1 MEGFQSYG
9 TMDEGNSEDADFS
22 ASSSLRIILVGKSG
36 SGKSAT
42 GNSILGRMEFTSKLE
57 AKSVTKKCQQARGTW
72 NGRSILVVDTPPIFE
87 DMPPTQDW
95 YQDIGDCYLL
105 SAPGP
110 HVLLLV
116 TQLGRFTA
124 QDISAVRRVKEVFGA
139 QAMRHVIV
147 LFTRKEDLEG
157 EPLAQYLANV
167 DNAGLSRLLR
177 ECGRRVCAFDNRATG
192 AQQHQQLE
200 QLMTQVESLERELQ
214 GAFLST
220 LLSQEAQLLL
230 QQQRSGGGEFSE
242 EHRRYLSLVQ
252 TELKKQRQDLNEA
265 QDNCFRN
272 RLRRLSHW
280 MVSHLWIFIL
290 LVCILVFLIILI
302 DFGILRGN

>member
-1 MEGFQSYG
+1 MEVSQKDEEG
-9 TMDEGNSEDADFS
+9 TMNTGA
-22 ASSSLRIILVGKSG
+22 AKAAAPLRIVLVGKSG

-42 GNSILGRMEFTSKLE
+42 GNSILGRMEFMSKLE
-57 AKSVTKKCQQARGTW
+57 AKCVTKKCQQARRTW

-124 QDISAVRRVKEVFGA
+124 QDIIAVRRVKEVFGA
-139 QAMRHVIV
+139 EAMRHVIV

-177 ECGRRVCAFDNRATG
+177 ECGRRFCAFDNKATG
-192 AQQHQQLE
+192 DQQRQQLE
-200 QLMTQVESLERELQ
+200 QLMAQVESLERELQ

-230 QQQRSGGGEFSE
+230 QQKNGGGECSE
-242 EHRRYLSLVQ
+242 EHRRYLGLVQ
-252 TELKKQRQDLNEA
+252 RELKMQRQDLNEA
-265 QDNCFRN
+265 QVNCLRK
-272 RLRRLSHW
+272 RLHRLKCWPVSLIS
-280 MVSHLWIFIL
+280 SHLD
-290 LVCILVFLIILI
+290 LVM
-302 DFGILRGN
+302 

>member
-1 MEGFQSYG
+1 
-9 TMDEGNSEDADFS
+9 MDEGNSENANFS
-22 ASSSLRIILVGKSG
+22 AASSLRIILVGKSG
-36 SGKSAT
+36 VGKSAT

-57 AKSVTKKCQQARGTW
+57 AKAVTKKCQQARGTW
-72 NGRSILVVDTPPIFE
+72 NGRSILVVDTAPIFE

-124 QDISAVRRVKEVFGA
+124 QDITAVRRVKEVFGA

-157 EPLAQYLANV
+157 EPLAQYLANT

-192 AQQHQQLE
+192 AQQRQQLE
-200 QLMTQVESLERELQ
+200 QLMAQVESLERELQ

-230 QQQRSGGGEFSE
+230 EQRSGGGECSE
-242 EHRRYLSLVQ
+242 EYRRYLRVVQ
-252 TELKKQRQDLNEA
+252 KELNKQRQVLSVA
-265 QDNCFRN
+265 QDNCLRN
-272 RLRRLSHW
+272 RLRRVSHW
-280 MVSHLWIFIL
+280 MVSHIWIFIL
-290 LVCILVFLIILI
+290 LVCILIFLVIFI
-302 DFGILRGN
+302 DFGIPRGN